1 MPRGRED
8 LLERLPEAERAI
20 ADGELGRDRQ
30 ATGFQPDQKLPPALG
45 TLAGADL
52 EAEQLLLALVHG
64 VSLRLEVLAGWLPA
78 SIRRLPQTVVT
89 QLPP

>member
-1 MPRGRED
+1 MDPAPLMPRGRED

-30 ATGFQPDQKLPPALG
+30 ATGFQPNQKLPPALG

-52 EAEQLLLALVHG
+52 EAEQLLLALGRGADDHQHALG
-64 VSLRLEVLAGWLPA
+64 LR
-78 SIRRLPQTVVT
+78 SIRACR
-89 QLPP
+89 